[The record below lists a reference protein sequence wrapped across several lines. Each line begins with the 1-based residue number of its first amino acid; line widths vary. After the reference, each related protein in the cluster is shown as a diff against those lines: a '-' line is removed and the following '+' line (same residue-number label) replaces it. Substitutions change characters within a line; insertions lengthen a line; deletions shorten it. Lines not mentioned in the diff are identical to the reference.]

1 MNTGADIVLAGKRL
15 RWKEEKE
22 GSNKERRTLC
32 VFLIGKK
39 RKENEKKKKKK
50 KKRRGAAVAGERTGS
65 GRGHGGSVGETGRGG
80 CTING
85 QN

>member
-1 MNTGADIVLAGKRL
+1 VNTGADIVLAGKRL

-50 KKRRGAAVAGERTGS
+50 KKRRGAAAPGERTGS
-65 GRGHGGSVGETGRGG
+65 GRGQGEVWGKQGGAVAR
-80 CTING
+80 
-85 QN
+85 